1 MNENIKLKLSPEGLR
16 EVRRALIRAS
26 LARWLARAA
35 AERGDEFNARLYRA
49 EYASEIS
56 YARLLVDR
64 DFLRQLKERTRQT
77 MELLAEYFP
86 ERFCKEVEKPAVVDH
101 LEESKDE
108 ESEQVSVSAAS
119 SRLSVCSLQ
128 FGGYYKVTQRLHP
141 KKWSPFQ
148 LYSWSR
154 DGLFPCWPSLPG
166 KRSLVG
172 GQGEVRLSSV
182 QEAGSLLAR

>member
-35 AERGDEFNARLYRA
+35 AERGDEFNARLYWA
-49 EYASEIS
+49 ENASEIS

-86 ERFCKEVEKPAVVDH
+86 ERFCKEVEKPAGVDH

-108 ESEQVSVSAAS
+108 EPEQVSVPAAS
-119 SRLSVCSLQ
+119 SRLPVRRLFYRSFSTQ
-128 FGGYYKVTQRLHP
+128 IQRLHP
-141 KKWSPFQ
+141 KVWCP
-148 LYSWSR
+148 LDIWA
-154 DGLFPCWPSLPG
+154 GLHALKRLPAGWPPLPG
-166 KRSLVG
+166 KRPLVG
-172 GQGEVRLSSV
+172 AQGEVRLSSV
-182 QEAGSLLAR
+182 QAST